1 MSSSQTAAIPTGT
14 IPSHGAIAPAW
25 HTAVVLFVMLGFSL
39 AGGLVGD
46 LTTRGPHVR
55 AIEYLTVIVMEWAIV
70 AFIAYGVGRRGVRVG
85 ELVGGRW
92 GRPVEFFRDL
102 GIGIGFLVVGGGI
115 LQGIGYLL
123 KASSNQALRNLLP
136 QGLTEMLLW
145 LVMSLTA
152 GFCEELIFRGYLQRQ
167 FAALTQSAAG
177 GIVLQGVAFGAGHGY
192 QGWKMMMVI
201 AIYGIMFG
209 LLARWCRSLRPG
221 IITHF
226 VQDGA
231 GGLFGRYL
239 AR

>member
-1 MSSSQTAAIPTGT
+1 MSSSQTAAISTGT
-14 IPSHGAIAPAW
+14 IPSHSAIAPAW

-46 LTTRGPHVR
+46 LTTRGPYGR
-55 AIEYLTVIVMEWAIV
+55 AIEYLTVIVFEWAIV

-85 ELVGGRW
+85 ELVGGHW
-92 GRPVEFFRDL
+92 ARPVEFFRDL
-102 GIGIGFLVVGGGI
+102 GIGIGFLIVGGGI

-123 KASSNQALRNLLP
+123 KASTNPALRNLLP

-167 FAALTQSAAG
+167 FDALTQSAAG
-177 GIVLQGVAFGAGHGY
+177 GIVLQGIAFGAGHGY
-192 QGWKMMMVI
+192 QGWKMMLVI

-209 LLARWCRSLRPG
+209 LLAHECRSLRPG
-221 IITHF
+221 MITHF

-231 GGLFGRYL
+231 GGLLGRYL

>member
-1 MSSSQTAAIPTGT
+1 MSSAQMANMPTET
-14 IPSHGAIAPAW
+14 SPSHGAIAPAW
-25 HTAVVLFVMLGFSL
+25 HTAAVLFVLLGVSFV
-39 AGGLVGD
+39 GGVTGD

-55 AIEYLTVIVMEWAIV
+55 IIEYLAVIVMEWGIV
-70 AFIAYGVGRRGVRVG
+70 AFIAYASGRRGVRIG

-102 GIGIGFLVVGGGI
+102 GIGIGFLIVGGGI
-115 LQGIGYLL
+115 LQGLGYLL
-123 KASSNQALRNLLP
+123 KASADQALRNLLP
-136 QGLTEMLLW
+136 HSLTEMLLW

-177 GIVLQGVAFGAGHGY
+177 GIVLQGIAFGAGHGY
-192 QGWKMMMVI
+192 QGWKMMTVI
-201 AIYGIMFG
+201 AVYGIMFG

-221 IITHF
+221 MITHF

-231 GGLFGRYL
+231 GGLVGRYL

>member
-1 MSSSQTAAIPTGT
+1 MSSSQAAAIPTGT
-14 IPSHGAIAPAW
+14 IPPHGAIAPAW

-55 AIEYLTVIVMEWAIV
+55 AIEYLTVIVMEWAV
-70 AFIAYGVGRRGVRVG
+70 AAFIAYGVGRRGVRMAD
-85 ELVGGRW
+85 LVGGRW
-92 GRPVEFFRDL
+92 AHPVEFFRDL
-102 GIGIGFLVVGGGI
+102 GIGIGFLIVGGGI

-123 KASSNQALRNLLP
+123 KASTNQALRNLLP
-136 QGLTEMLLW
+136 HSLTEMLLW

-177 GIVLQGVAFGAGHGY
+177 GIVLQGIAFGAGHGY
-192 QGWKMMMVI
+192 QGWKMMLLI
-201 AIYGIMFG
+201 ATYGVMFG

-221 IITHF
+221 MITHF